1 MPATFVEE
9 AAFLSR
15 VQLIS
20 MFAVVV
26 LGVLAMGLM
35 LARAITNPITK
46 LVQATESGDCHV
58 KHGKSRCPRTAA
70 CLYRFGYHATRQRV
84 P

>member
-1 MPATFVEE
+1 MPHPPRPIRAFRLPAQRAPSFGQ
-9 AAFLSR
+9 AAAADAALNR
-15 VQLIS
+15 ELLLH
-20 MFAVVV
+20 
-26 LGVLAMGLM
+26 LG
-35 LARAITNPITK
+35 AR
-46 LVQATESGDCHV
+46 DCHV